1 MGQSVPP
8 PVPPDRDDRVPGPP
22 AGPPEPR
29 RHRDSLA
36 AGLAAAVAAGL
47 VAAVAYGWLTEA
59 VDRQVGYASL
69 GVGALIGYAAAKAGG
84 AHRALPFAAAALAP
98 AAIWLGQLVA
108 IALIHA
114 DLFQVSATGM
124 LFEESAFVTEAWRDS
139 ADLGTYAFMLVGMM
153 MAAYTAW
160 AKRPE
165 QDDPPDQ
172 PGQPEQRD

>member
-8 PVPPDRDDRVPGPP
+8 PVPPDPDDRIPETP

-47 VAAVAYGWLTEA
+47 LGAVAYGWLAEA
-59 VDRQVGYASL
+59 VNRQFGYASL

-84 AHRALPFAAAALAP
+84 AHRALPFAAAALTP
-98 AAIWLGQLVA
+98 AAIWLGQLITV
-108 IALIHA
+108 ALIHA
-114 DLFQVSATGM
+114 DLFRVSATEL
-124 LFEESAFVTEAWRDS
+124 LFEESGFVTETWRDS
-139 ADLGTYAFMLVGMM
+139 ADLGTYTFMIVGMM

-165 QDDPPDQ
+165 RDDPPEQ
-172 PGQPEQRD
+172 PDHRD